1 MTSLPIYDRSG
12 AEVGKYEVDPAELA
26 PRISKQ
32 LMHDVVVM
40 YQANLRLGTVKTKG
54 RSEVA
59 GTTKKMYRQKGTG
72 NARAGSR
79 TSGIRRGGGDI
90 HPRVPRDW
98 SYRLTKKA
106 IRLATRMAMASKI
119 TENQV
124 MLIDKLSFAQPK
136 TKEMAGILKA
146 LKINGESLLVAV
158 DGYDVN
164 VYKSI
169 CNIANVSV
177 LPVAELNALSVLR
190 PRSAAYDNRRLGR
203 LSQQGRGET
212 NSIKYAG
219 CMKCT
224 SCTMKA
230 SNLVRFTQSLT
241 RCDTRNSAMARD
253 ITKTKLALEPSQI
266 IFRPLVTEK
275 GMHKA
280 NRNNAYAFEV
290 NRLAGK
296 DDIRRAVEELFDVK
310 VLHVNTQNRKG
321 KPRKTRF
328 RSGQTKAWKKAVV
341 TLDKEHRIN
350 FF

>member
-1 MTSLPIYDRSG
+1 M
-12 AEVGKYEVDPAELA
+12 
-26 PRISKQ
+26 
-32 LMHDVVVM
+32 
-40 YQANLRLGTVKTKG
+40 RLGTVKTKG

-79 TSGIRRGGGDI
+79 TSGVRRGGGDI

-146 LKINGESLLVAV
+146 LKLGGESLLVAV

-177 LPVAELNALSVLR
+177 LPVAELNALSVLKPHR
-190 PRSAAYDNRRLGR
+190 LLMTTAAL
-203 LSQQGRGET
+203 
-212 NSIKYAG
+212 
-219 CMKCT
+219 
-224 SCTMKA
+224 
-230 SNLVRFTQSLT
+230 
-241 RCDTRNSAMARD
+241 DTFRNMA
-253 ITKTKLALEPSQI
+253 
-266 IFRPLVTEK
+266 
-275 GMHKA
+275 
-280 NRNNAYAFEV
+280 
-290 NRLAGK
+290 AGK
-296 DDIRRAVEELFDVK
+296 L
-310 VLHVNTQNRKG
+310 
-321 KPRKTRF
+321 
-328 RSGQTKAWKKAVV
+328 
-341 TLDKEHRIN
+341 
-350 FF
+350 